1 MVGSEQLLQTY
12 KQNSDLTEAKMLMV
26 EHIEK
31 NWHQIYEELGRW
43 RGILDTHWEI
53 YKQSKLAGTT

>member
-26 EHIEK
+26 EHIEN

-43 RGILDTHWEI
+43 RGILGIHWDRF
-53 YKQSKLAGTT
+53 KLTRIPGS